1 MSDSLPQDQSH
12 PGTQLIIQPQA
23 QSHLETGGAPEGG
36 VPAGVVGADA
46 GRAEGSREAA
56 RAEYRALMSDIPE
69 GERPRERLRLVGA
82 TGLSQRELL
91 AILLRI
97 GTRGRSALILADVLL
112 ARFGGLSGL
121 ARADLTELQN
131 VPGIGPVKAVELK
144 AALEL
149 GKRMVLSAP
158 DQQRP
163 QIKSPA
169 DAAQLLMLE
178 MGVLEQEEVRT
189 LLLDTRN
196 RVIAAPMIYRGS
208 LNTTSMRVAEVFKD
222 AIRVNSAGLIVAHN
236 HPSGDPAPSAEDVR
250 VTKTLVQAGKLLDI
264 DVLDHIVISQSRY
277 VSLKERG
284 LGFDE

>member
-1 MSDSLPQDQSH
+1 
-12 PGTQLIIQPQA
+12 
-23 QSHLETGGAPEGG
+23 
-36 VPAGVVGADA
+36 
-46 GRAEGSREAA
+46 
-56 RAEYRALMSDIPE
+56 MSDIPE
-69 GERPRERLRLVGA
+69 GERPRERLRIVGA

-97 GTRGRSALILADVLL
+97 GTRGRSALILADELL
-112 ARFGGLSGL
+112 VRFGGLSGL
-121 ARADLTELQN
+121 ARADLSELQD

-149 GKRMVLSAP
+149 GKRMILSAP

-196 RVIAAPMIYRGS
+196 RVQGSPMIYRGS
-208 LNTTSMRVAEVFKD
+208 LNATSMRVAEVFKD
-222 AIRVNSAGLIVAHN
+222 AIRTNSAGIIVAHN

-250 VTKTLVQAGKLLDI
+250 VTQALVQAGKLIDI
-264 DVLDHIVISQSRY
+264 EVLDHIVVAQGRY

-284 LGFDE
+284 LGFES

>member
-1 MSDSLPQDQSH
+1 
-12 PGTQLIIQPQA
+12 
-23 QSHLETGGAPEGG
+23 
-36 VPAGVVGADA
+36 
-46 GRAEGSREAA
+46 
-56 RAEYRALMSDIPE
+56 MSDIPE
-69 GERPRERLRLVGA
+69 GERPRERFRLVGA
-82 TGLSQRELL
+82 TGMSQRELL
-91 AILLRI
+91 AILLRS
-97 GTRGRSALILADVLL
+97 GTRGHSVLALADDLL
-112 ARFGGLSGL
+112 KRFNGLSGL
-121 ARADLTELQN
+121 ARADLADLQD

-149 GKRMVLSAP
+149 GKRMILSAP

-178 MGVLEQEEVRT
+178 MGILEQEEVRT

-196 RVIAAPMIYRGS
+196 RILAVPMIYRGS
-208 LNTTSMRVAEVFKD
+208 LNTTSMRMAEVFKD
-222 AIRVNSAGLIVAHN
+222 AIRANSAGIIVAHN
-236 HPSGDPAPSAEDVR
+236 HPSGDPSPSAEDVR

-264 DVLDHIVISQSRY
+264 DVLDHIVISQNRY